1 MGVCESATTK
11 AVATTSAITS
21 ATSAISS
28 ITSLKNL
35 ISNNSSKFTEI
46 TTSSFDKYDKDKSG
60 YIEQAELKEAINDMA
75 KQLNQTVNIDE
86 DVVKK
91 ALETLDTDKDGKIS
105 REEFTK
111 LTQEKLLAL

>member
-21 ATSAISS
+21 ATNA

-35 ISNNSSKFTEI
+35 ISTNNTKFTDI
-46 TTSSFDKYDKDKSG
+46 TSSAFDKYDKDKSG
-60 YIEQAELKEAINDMA
+60 YIEQAELKEVINDMA
-75 KQLNQTVNIDE
+75 KQLNQTTNIDE

-91 ALETLDTDKDGKIS
+91 ALETLDTDKDGRIS
-105 REEFTK
+105 KEEFTK